1 MCLFFSFHIVPLN
14 FILCFNA
21 IGFLV
26 CIPYIFFLRYYNA
39 CARNRMRLATNITKH
54 SLAAKFQTE
63 ENVRSMDVASRL
75 AIVAGGFDALFLLVI
90 VLATAGVPRAEF
102 FCQATEILLFL
113 TQFNLPVFLKM
124 PTDTHFSLTPSSSV
138 SSPSTSDPPSP
149 PSAKCLVCGMPS
161 RGNHFGVLSCRA
173 CAAFFRRSWVQK
185 KEYKCRQRNVGKCDV
200 SGNDRYQCRAC
211 RLKKCKELGM
221 TPENV
226 QLDRNSESF
235 DDISPD
241 GSFSLALE
249 PVQNSHLYQSLKNPK
264 ILIDV
269 TPTLNKL
276 KTILASSMP
285 PLINAD
291 YFKLNTLE
299 RMRFALWN
307 YRSERK
313 FRTKKWE
320 NDLVRIAN
328 WLLHSEHFRCLP
340 LEEKMAI
347 FKKIWM
353 RWRKFEKWLIS
364 VDTFGHKVYKEN
376 VIVCSNY
383 NAANLNKVQID
394 YSNIT
399 DRPNEEMNQLFGKQ
413 LRRMQREVAKP
424 LAELSP
430 STIEMTYMLC
440 QLVWNSLETE
450 LDKYS
455 ADVGEAFLNEI
466 SENLH
471 EHYVQ
476 SNIQNYA
483 WRLQKL
489 MKIVN
494 NVKEIEREREEMMK
508 LCELFDVFKIR
519 LSDKDLFIC

>member
-1 MCLFFSFHIVPLN
+1 MS
-14 FILCFNA
+14 
-21 IGFLV
+21 
-26 CIPYIFFLRYYNA
+26 
-39 CARNRMRLATNITKH
+39 
-54 SLAAKFQTE
+54 
-63 ENVRSMDVASRL
+63 
-75 AIVAGGFDALFLLVI
+75 
-90 VLATAGVPRAEF
+90 
-102 FCQATEILLFL
+102 
-113 TQFNLPVFLKM
+113 
-124 PTDTHFSLTPSSSV
+124 TDTFSSDSST

-149 PSAKCLVCGMPS
+149 PLIAKCRVCGMPS

-173 CAAFFRRSWVQK
+173 CAAFFRRSFVQK

-226 QLDRNSESF
+226 QMDRNSESF
-235 DDISPD
+235 DESMSSD

-249 PVQNSHLYQSLKNPK
+249 PVQHSTLYQSLKNPK

-269 TPTLNKL
+269 TPTINKL
-276 KTILASSMP
+276 KTVLASSMP
-285 PLINAD
+285 PLINGE
-291 YFKLNTLE
+291 YFKMNTLE
-299 RMRFALWN
+299 RMKFALWN

-313 FRTKKWE
+313 FGDLKFEKQIIVEIPNKKWE
-320 NDLVRIAN
+320 CDLIRIAN
-328 WLLHSEHFRCLP
+328 WLLHSEHFRLLG

-399 DRPNEEMNQLFGKQ
+399 DRSNEEMNQLFGKQ
-413 LRRMQREVAKP
+413 LWRMQREVAKP

-440 QLVWNSLETE
+440 QLVWNSLDIE
-450 LDKYS
+450 LDNYS
-455 ADVGEAFLNEI
+455 ADVGEKFLTEI

-471 EHYVQ
+471 EYYVQ
-476 SNIQNYA
+476 QNIQNYA
-483 WRLQKL
+483 WRLHKL

-508 LCELFDVFKIR
+508 LAELFDVFKIK

>member
-1 MCLFFSFHIVPLN
+1 
-14 FILCFNA
+14 
-21 IGFLV
+21 
-26 CIPYIFFLRYYNA
+26 
-39 CARNRMRLATNITKH
+39 
-54 SLAAKFQTE
+54 
-63 ENVRSMDVASRL
+63 
-75 AIVAGGFDALFLLVI
+75 
-90 VLATAGVPRAEF
+90 
-102 FCQATEILLFL
+102 
-113 TQFNLPVFLKM
+113 
-124 PTDTHFSLTPSSSV
+124 
-138 SSPSTSDPPSP
+138 
-149 PSAKCLVCGMPS
+149 MPS

-173 CAAFFRRSWVQK
+173 CAAFFRRSFVHK

-226 QLDRNSESF
+226 QMDRNSESF
-235 DDISPD
+235 DDDMTPD

-249 PVQNSHLYQSLKNPK
+249 PVQHSTLYQSLKNPK

-269 TPTLNKL
+269 TPTLNRL
-276 KTILASSMP
+276 KTVLAGFMP
-285 PLINAD
+285 PLINDD
-291 YFKLNTLE
+291 YFKMNTLE
-299 RMRFALWN
+299 RMKFALWN

-313 FRTKKWE
+313 FGDLKFEKHIIVEIPNKKWE
-320 NDLVRIAN
+320 NDLIRIAN
-328 WLLHSEHFRCLP
+328 WLLHSEHFRMLP
-340 LEEKMAI
+340 LEEKMMI
-347 FKKIWM
+347 FKKIWA

-376 VIVCSNY
+376 VIVCTNY
-383 NAANLNKVQID
+383 NAANLNKVHID

-399 DRPNEEMNQLFGKQ
+399 DRSNEEMSQLFGRQ
-413 LRRMQREVAKP
+413 LWRMQKEVAKP
-424 LAELSP
+424 LAELTP

-440 QLVWNSLETE
+440 QLVWNSLDVE
-450 LDKYS
+450 LNNYS
-455 ADVGEAFLNEI
+455 ADIGDKFLAEI

-471 EHYVQ
+471 EYYMHQNV
-476 SNIQNYA
+476 QNYA

-508 LCELFDVFKIR
+508 LAELFDVFKIR